1 MSYILNF
8 SRKTIIFALAK
19 TPKTRNMK
27 YSGFIIFITVTF
39 AMLFAGCNTETQGEK
54 IDAAEVA
61 FQSEDYETAQEIASK
76 VVSSDSPESQN
87 WKNLCRLSILFMQL
101 SEHQLVE
108 DNVATAVTCYH
119 QAMDAE
125 PDSATE
131 FFNDLPLEDGRYISM
146 LSELNKYYGIS
157 TDSIYIEDNDAV
169 DSLYNSLENGQ
180 E

>member
-1 MSYILNF
+1 
-8 SRKTIIFALAK
+8 
-19 TPKTRNMK
+19 
-27 YSGFIIFITVTF
+27 
-39 AMLFAGCNTETQGEK
+39 
-54 IDAAEVA
+54 
-61 FQSEDYETAQEIASK
+61 
-76 VVSSDSPESQN
+76 
-87 WKNLCRLSILFMQL
+87 MQL

-131 FFNDLPLEDGRYISM
+131 FFNNLPLEDGRYISM